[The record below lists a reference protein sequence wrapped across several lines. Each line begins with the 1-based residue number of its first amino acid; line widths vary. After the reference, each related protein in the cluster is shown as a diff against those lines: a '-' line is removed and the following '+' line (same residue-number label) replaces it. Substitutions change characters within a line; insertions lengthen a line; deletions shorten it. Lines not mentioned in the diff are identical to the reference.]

1 MKSYRFANLAATW
14 WAELRTD
21 GMENS
26 ISEKVLSI
34 KSQVSGSAVNPTGL
48 VDEAVLTGLP
58 TLLGAAVTEVELK
71 ALAVAQN
78 LTMVKYYEQTA
89 GSTKYTALA
98 LQATPT
104 FNPAAGAVPFGQVI
118 TITSAGAD
126 NIYYTKDNTL
136 PSNLSTDQ
144 AVTACTID
152 AEGTVKAIAYNA
164 TKYKSLIGSAA
175 YTQAVAAAPTSVDLA
190 VGVANPVGGVTN
202 VAIPAAGATD
212 NTGKVTG
219 WVTGT
224 ADAIKIT
231 VVDAAN
237 TASTLTINGAAYVSG
252 ADYAITAVGT
262 LTVVLTTTRA
272 NYKTQVRTFTIDVAA
287 A

>member
-1 MKSYRFANLAATW
+1 MKIYRFNNLAATW
-14 WAELRTD
+14 WAEFRTD

-34 KSQVSGSAVNPTGL
+34 KSQVSGSPVNPTGL
-48 VDEAVLTGLP
+48 EDTIIATGLP

-78 LTMVKYYEQTA
+78 LTMVKYYEAVA
-89 GSTKYTALA
+89 GSTKHTALA

-104 FNPAAGAVPFGQVI
+104 FNPPAGAVPFGQVV
-118 TITSAGAD
+118 TIISAGAD

-136 PSNLSTDQ
+136 PSDQSDDQ
-144 AVTACTID
+144 AVTPCTVD
-152 AEGTVKAIAYNA
+152 AEGTIKAIAYDA
-164 TKYKSLIGSAA
+164 TKYKSLIGEAI
-175 YTQAVAAAPTSVDLA
+175 YTQAVAAAPTSVTLA
-190 VGVANPVGGVTN
+190 VGGADPVGGV
-202 VAIPAAGATD
+202 VDVVVPAAGAID
-212 NTGKVTG
+212 DTGKVTG

-224 ADAIKIT
+224 ADKIKIT

-237 TASTLTINGAAYVSG
+237 TASTLTIDTVAYTSG
-252 ADYAITAVGT
+252 DDYTIAAVGT

-272 NYKTQVRTFTIDVAA
+272 NYKTQVRTFTIDVTA
-287 A
+287 

>member
-1 MKSYRFANLAATW
+1 MKSYRFSDLGATW

-34 KSQVSGSAVNPTGL
+34 KSQVTGSPINPIGL

-58 TLLGAAVTEVELK
+58 TLLGSAVSEVELM

-78 LTMVKYYEQTA
+78 LTMVKYYEQKA

-104 FNPAAGAVPFGQVI
+104 FNPPAGAVPFGQVV
-118 TITSAGAD
+118 TIISAGAD

-136 PSNLSTDQ
+136 PSNQSIDQ

-152 AEGTVKAIAYNA
+152 AEGTIKAIAYDA

-175 YTQAVAAAPTSVDLA
+175 YTQAVAAAPTSVTLA
-190 VGVANPVGGVTN
+190 VGGATPVGGVVN
-202 VAIPAAGATD
+202 VAIPAAGAID

-219 WVTGT
+219 WVAGT
-224 ADAIKIT
+224 ANKIKIT

-237 TASTLTINGAAYVSG
+237 TTSTLTINGGAYVSG
-252 ADYAITAVGT
+252 ADYAIAAVGT
-262 LTVVLTTTRA
+262 LTVVLTTVRE
-272 NYKTQVRTFTIDVAA
+272 NYKTQVRTFTIDVTA
-287 A
+287 